1 MGCEGFIVHRKR
13 VKESWK
19 LNQKLQSISGTRNK
33 EGIKIKV
40 KVLGASMAQCP
51 KLSKLSEKGIVC
63 YNSLAHLFNTGTPAA
78 TASSPNW

>member
-33 EGIKIKV
+33 EEIKIKV

-51 KLSKLSEKGIVC
+51 NCPKCQKK
-63 YNSLAHLFNTGTPAA
+63 A
-78 TASSPNW
+78 